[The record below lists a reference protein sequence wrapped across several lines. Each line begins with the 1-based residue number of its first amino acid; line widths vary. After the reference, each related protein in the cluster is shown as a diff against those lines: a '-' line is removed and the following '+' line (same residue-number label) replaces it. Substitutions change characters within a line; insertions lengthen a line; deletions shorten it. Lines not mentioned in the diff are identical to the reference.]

1 METFNIIRVK
11 KKFNYNGIELRIVE
25 REEPYMN
32 AKEPV
37 TMTRVLAPNGGSIPI
52 NINHKQTLKSIMEE
66 TIRTLDGFKER
77 GAYVINELTK
87 KLTD

>member
-32 AKEPV
+32 SKEPLK
-37 TMTRVLAPNGGSIPI
+37 MTKGTS
-52 NINHKQTLKSIMEE
+52 S
-66 TIRTLDGFKER
+66 
-77 GAYVINELTK
+77 
-87 KLTD
+87 